1 MAKASARQRLSI
13 NKDIAVFKPGQPSS
27 VNGQPRHP
35 APVTRIHYFTSM
47 KRLLPILLLL
57 STTTYAQFNPSAI
70 TIARDSFGVPHIF
83 APTDPEVAYGIAW
96 AHAEDD
102 FETLQLVVLSG
113 KGKLGTGLG
122 KKGAQG
128 DYVIQ
133 LLRIRQTVEEQWHT
147 LSPDFLALIK
157 GYVAGLNAYAA
168 AHPGEVKYKQAFP
181 FDEKEYMT
189 AVVFSIS
196 LFCGV
201 DQVLPQILG
210 GNVATLPGFH
220 PNGSNAF
227 AMNSAKTSTG
237 ESFLAIN
244 AHQPNTGPVAFYE
257 AHLQS
262 EQGWNMLGGLFPGGC
277 LIFHGTNENLGWA
290 HTVNYQDKIDV
301 YQLEINPANKDQ
313 YKFDGQWL
321 TLEENKAK
329 LKVKGVPVTIGRKIW
344 WSKYGPTL
352 KTDKGVFAI
361 RVPALM
367 DIKALEQWYRMN
379 KAKNFAEFYKALS
392 MTSLPMFNIMY
403 ADRHDTIFYVS
414 NGKMPRR
421 NADTAYHW
429 KSTLPGNTSATLW
442 TEFKP
447 ITELPQYINP
457 PSGYLFN
464 TNHSPFLATDPKYNL
479 DRNKF
484 DKNDGYETYHN
495 NRSQRVTELIGTD
508 KVDYPTFKR
517 IKFDQ
522 QLPKELKYIY
532 NIDSML
538 NLDATAYPALKEV
551 ITTFQQWDR
560 KATTDS
566 KGAAVF
572 LLTYY
577 YLSDRLKGQAPRK
590 ITKEEALATY
600 QHVYDHMMKYFGK
613 TDLTLGDIQKLVR
626 GDDARPMWGF
636 PDVLTAAFS
645 DTYKEGMRKVTG
657 GDAYICFVRYP
668 KDGGLPKIE
677 SVNTFGAS
685 MLPGSPHYKDQMAMY
700 LAQQTKP
707 MTLDKQ
713 EVLRKAEKVYHPGL
727 PIVE

>member
-1 MAKASARQRLSI
+1 
-13 NKDIAVFKPGQPSS
+13 
-27 VNGQPRHP
+27 
-35 APVTRIHYFTSM
+35 M
-47 KRLLPILLLL
+47 KVLLPLLLLL
-57 STTTYAQFNPSAI
+57 SSYTYAQINPANI

-113 KGKLGTGLG
+113 KAKLGTGLG
-122 KKGAQG
+122 KKGAEG
-128 DYVIQ
+128 DYVIN
-133 LLRIRQTVEEQWHT
+133 LLRVRKTVEEQWHT
-147 LSPDFLALIK
+147 LSPDFIALIK

-210 GNVATLPGFH
+210 GKVATIPGFH
-220 PNGSNAF
+220 TDGSNAF
-227 AMNSAKTSTG
+227 AMNSSKTTTG
-237 ESFLAIN
+237 ESFLAVN

-301 YQLEINPANKDQ
+301 YQLEMNPANKNQ
-313 YKFDGQWL
+313 YKFDGQWVN
-321 TLEENKAK
+321 LEEDKAK
-329 LKVKGVPVTIGRKIW
+329 LKVKGIPVTIGKKIW
-344 WSKYGPTL
+344 WSKYGATV
-352 KTDKGVFAI
+352 KTDKGVFSM
-361 RVPALM
+361 RVPATM

-379 KAKNFAEFYKALS
+379 KAKNFTEFYKALS
-392 MTSLPMFNIMY
+392 MTSLPMFNITY
-403 ADRHDTIFYVS
+403 ADRYDTIFYIS

-421 NADTAYHW
+421 NPDPQYNW

-442 TEFKP
+442 SEFKP
-447 ITELPQYINP
+447 VAELPQYINP
-457 PSGYLFN
+457 ASGYLFN
-464 TNHSPFLATDPKYNL
+464 TNHSPFLATDVKDNL
-479 DRNKF
+479 DRTKF

-495 NRSQRVTELIGTD
+495 NRSQRVTELINGD
-508 KVDYPTFKR
+508 KVDYNRFKQ

-532 NIDSML
+532 GIDSMFSM
-538 NLDATAYPALKEV
+538 NADANPDLKS
-551 ITTFQQWDR
+551 IISTFQTWDR
-560 KATTDS
+560 KAAIES
-566 KGAAVF
+566 KGAAIF
-572 LLTYY
+572 LLVYHF
-577 YLSDRLKGQAPRK
+577 LADKLKGSAPRQ
-590 ITKEEALATY
+590 ITRTEAAETY
-600 QHVYDHMMKYFGK
+600 QYVYNHMMKYFGR

-626 GDDARPMWGF
+626 GDDVRPAWGF
-636 PDVLTAAFS
+636 PDVLTPSFS
-645 DTYKEGMRKVTG
+645 EPYKDGMRKVTG

-668 KDGGLPKIE
+668 KNGALPKIE

-685 MLPGSPHYKDQMAMY
+685 MHPGSPHFKDQMTMFQ
-700 LAQQTKP
+700 AQQTKP
-707 MTLDKQ
+707 MTLDKA
-713 EVLRKAEKVYHPGL
+713 EVLRTAKRVYHPFVL
-727 PIVE
+727 HIR